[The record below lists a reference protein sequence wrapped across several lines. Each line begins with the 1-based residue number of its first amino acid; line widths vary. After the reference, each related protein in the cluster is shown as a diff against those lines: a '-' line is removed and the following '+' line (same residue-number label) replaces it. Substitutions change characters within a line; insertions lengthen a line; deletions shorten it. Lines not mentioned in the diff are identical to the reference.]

1 MSGLSSASKKLVR
14 EMSSAQA
21 KPCAIF
27 VAIKEKHPEDC
38 PTQRHIYNY
47 REKIRTESFEGRDVI
62 GQFYRLAI
70 DKDYIHW
77 TQAVPDSN
85 VVTHL
90 FMAHP
95 TSITLFRSYY
105 LFVGMDSTYKTNKYK
120 MSFFEIIGMTPSN
133 KNFLIAY
140 AIMKDETEGSYM
152 WVLQKLKLLLQPDVH
167 PTVIAT
173 DRELGLMRPVREV
186 FPHSHHLLCTWHINK
201 DVEDRVGKLS
211 GMKKFG
217 EIFKNSKWKRIIEAP
232 TEAEYEAAVVA
243 MKNTTGNWP
252 GVIQYVE
259 TTWLVHKEKF
269 CRAWTNKVLHLGNTT
284 TCRVESSHAQL
295 KQWLNSST
303 GALDTVWANVHK
315 DIEAQIEAIKY
326 SLEDSRRR
334 SAVNHCGEP
343 FTYLDLH
350 VSHYCLAVLND
361 ELKRMHGLSMD
372 VVTEC
377 GCVLPMTHGI
387 PCTCELKTYI
397 DTNESV
403 RVDRIHPFWRSLAFE
418 GLSDI
423 PVSVPVYADGSEDH
437 RVFQSLVEKVEK
449 LDPSMVRSISMYI
462 HDQINP
468 EQSGFKEPEVKDTVR
483 GRPKGNS
490 STKRNPSAWEYNQ
503 SPRGRARSSGSR
515 SSRSRGRSSS
525 SSVHNSK
532 MPGIFY
538 FIYIYVE
545 VKVNIFLLINFI
557 Y

>member
-1 MSGLSSASKKLVR
+1 MKLLTGKTDGNWDPGDRGQHCHQLAVYRQGYRQMSGLSPASKKLVR

-27 VAIKEKHPEDC
+27 AAIKEKHPEDC

-77 TQAVPDSN
+77 TQAVPGSN

-167 PTVIAT
+167 PTAIAT

-217 EIFKNSKWKRIIEAP
+217 EIFKNFKWKRITEAP

-269 CRAWTNKVLHLGNTT
+269 C
-284 TCRVESSHAQL
+284 
-295 KQWLNSST
+295 
-303 GALDTVWANVHK
+303 
-315 DIEAQIEAIKY
+315 
-326 SLEDSRRR
+326 
-334 SAVNHCGEP
+334 
-343 FTYLDLH
+343 
-350 VSHYCLAVLND
+350 
-361 ELKRMHGLSMD
+361 
-372 VVTEC
+372 
-377 GCVLPMTHGI
+377 
-387 PCTCELKTYI
+387 
-397 DTNESV
+397 
-403 RVDRIHPFWRSLAFE
+403 
-418 GLSDI
+418 
-423 PVSVPVYADGSEDH
+423 
-437 RVFQSLVEKVEK
+437 
-449 LDPSMVRSISMYI
+449 
-462 HDQINP
+462 
-468 EQSGFKEPEVKDTVR
+468 
-483 GRPKGNS
+483 
-490 STKRNPSAWEYNQ
+490 
-503 SPRGRARSSGSR
+503 
-515 SSRSRGRSSS
+515 
-525 SSVHNSK
+525 
-532 MPGIFY
+532 
-538 FIYIYVE
+538 
-545 VKVNIFLLINFI
+545 
-557 Y
+557 